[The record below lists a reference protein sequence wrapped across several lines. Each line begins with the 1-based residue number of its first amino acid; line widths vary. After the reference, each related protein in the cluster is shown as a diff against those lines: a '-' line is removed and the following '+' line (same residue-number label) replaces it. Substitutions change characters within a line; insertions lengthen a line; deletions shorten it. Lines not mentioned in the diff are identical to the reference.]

1 MSIGKTSH
9 WFLGTM
15 YIFIKFALVEHLLN
29 FEISSGSDT
38 KCKNRRTWKKHPKKI
53 IRSRKTR
60 DMNPMFHAGK

>member
-1 MSIGKTSH
+1 
-9 WFLGTM
+9 M